1 MKFRIT
7 PLNFATAFFIVLAF
21 ITWFYKPVS
30 VTGTQYVRMSGTIA
44 LIFLLFAV
52 MSWFLDMM
60 FRNFFLQAKMLWMVE
75 LSFIVFTAVI
85 YLLVR

>member
-7 PLNFATAFFIVLAF
+7 PLNFATALFIVLAVF
-21 ITWFYKPVS
+21 TWLFKPVS
-30 VTGTQYVRMSGTIA
+30 VTGIEYKQWTGTIA

-52 MSWFLDMM
+52 MSTFLDLI
-60 FRNFFLQAKMLWMVE
+60 FRNYFLQTKMLWMVE
-75 LSFIVFTAVI
+75 ISFIIFTAVI

>member
-7 PLNFATAFFIVLAF
+7 PLNFATALFIVLAVF
-21 ITWFYKPVS
+21 TWLFKPVS
-30 VTGTQYVRMSGTIA
+30 VTGIEYKQWTGTIA

-52 MSWFLDMM
+52 MSTFLDLI
-60 FRNFFLQAKMLWMVE
+60 FRNYFLQTKMLWMVE
-75 LSFIVFTAVI
+75 TSFIIFTAVI